1 MLLQCI
7 TLIFHD
13 TLAIQSQLQLNDDGI
28 LLAADECYNN
38 NNVMLLY

>member
-13 TLAIQSQLQLNDDGI
+13 TLAIQSQLQLNDDAI
-28 LLAADECYNN
+28 LLAANNECYN